1 MIWLRSLAFQ
11 TAFYVWTVAVGV
23 VAIFTAFGPWHYS
36 TAAARFWGAGVLRLA
51 RWLVGID
58 YRVLG
63 REHLPGGPFILAAKH
78 QSAWDTI
85 VIPLLVRD
93 PAIVIKRELLY
104 VPIYGWVA
112 RRAGSIPV
120 DRQGAASA
128 LRPMLRAALAARK
141 AGRVVVI
148 FPQGTRVPPG
158 KAAPYLSGLAALYRA
173 LDVPVVPAAVNS
185 GLFWPRRGFL
195 RHPGTITFEFLPP
208 IPPGLGRREFDRR
221 LETAI
226 ETASQ
231 RLLGEA
237 RGESPSSAS

>member
-1 MIWLRSLAFQ
+1 MTWLRSLAFQ
-11 TAFYVWTVAVGV
+11 VAFYGWTVLVGLVAV
-23 VAIFTAFGPWHYS
+23 FLAFGPWRIS
-36 TAAARFWGAGVLRLA
+36 TAAARFWGAGVMRLA
-51 RWLVGID
+51 RWLVGIE

-63 REHLPGGPFILAAKH
+63 REHLPSGPYILACKH

-85 VIPLLVRD
+85 VTPLLIRD

-104 VPIYGWVA
+104 LPIYGWVA

-158 KAAPYLSGLAALYRA
+158 QAAPYLSGLAALYRA

-185 GLFWPRRGFL
+185 GVYWPRRGFL
-195 RHPGTITFEFLPP
+195 RFPGTITLQFLPA
-208 IPPGLGRREFDRR
+208 IPPGLERSEFDRR
-221 LETAI
+221 LESAI

-231 RLLGEA
+231 RLLEK
-237 RGESPSSAS
+237 